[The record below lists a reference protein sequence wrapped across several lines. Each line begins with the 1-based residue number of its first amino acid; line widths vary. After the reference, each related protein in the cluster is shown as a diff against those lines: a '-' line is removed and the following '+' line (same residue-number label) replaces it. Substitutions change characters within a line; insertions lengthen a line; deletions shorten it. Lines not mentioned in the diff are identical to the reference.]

1 MFRLFW
7 FLTHSFPSICPDHR
21 ILMLMPPPP
30 RAYIQSMN
38 VCKNAGFGHVII
50 ILFTF
55 FIHKHMYCVLW
66 WLLTTDCCSF
76 YHFWL
81 FCFHFQQ
88 LIQKKAYYHAALLI
102 FYYYFTLLYNVCT
115 YYWLECKT
123 EAGWLR
129 HQINRF
135 RARNFCF
142 IKTKKWNAK
151 QIIIIVK
158 IYSQTHTQQNTGQE
172 SEKRVKRLTG
182 VLL

>member
-1 MFRLFW
+1 MQCFVYFD
-7 FLTHSFPSICPDHR
+7 FLHIPSIHMPWSSY
-21 ILMLMPPPP
+21 INAPVVLIPPPPPP

-55 FIHKHMYCVLW
+55 LLCICVDDCWRLTVALFPFLTVFFFVFIFNNSFKKNILSRGLTDFFFII
-66 WLLTTDCCSF
+66 LL
-76 YHFWL
+76 
-81 FCFHFQQ
+81 
-88 LIQKKAYYHAALLI
+88 
-102 FYYYFTLLYNVCT
+102 YFTYI
-115 YYWLECKT
+115 YWLECKT

-135 RARNFCF
+135 RARNFWF

-158 IYSQTHTQQNTGQE
+158 IHTHRHT
-172 SEKRVKRLTG
+172 
-182 VLL
+182 